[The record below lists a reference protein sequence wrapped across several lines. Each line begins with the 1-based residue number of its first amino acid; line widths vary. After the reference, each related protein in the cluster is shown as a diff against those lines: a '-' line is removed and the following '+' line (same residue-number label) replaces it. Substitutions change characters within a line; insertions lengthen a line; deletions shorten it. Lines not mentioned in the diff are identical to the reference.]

1 MKKAGYRFSFFL
13 VSHWRRFNAVE
24 ISGVTFELLQTHE
37 QPLFI
42 VQLSLSFPLSL
53 SLSLFLSF
61 WLLVSRCLA
70 LLLGQRLWLQI
81 MSPALSDAR
90 HGGVQEETF
99 RMIREAYRPWRVL
112 FTVSSLQ
119 CATISKLSKT
129 RKNRQILVECVRE
142 EGKEP
147 RNSIW
152 ALDRPSQEDDLLS
165 SSFNTSRFLSFY
177 IIYCRHSMI
186 R

>member
-1 MKKAGYRFSFFL
+1 MKKASYCFSFFL

-42 VQLSLSFPLSL
+42 VQLSLSFFLSL
-53 SLSLFLSF
+53 SLSLSF

-112 FTVSSLQ
+112 FTVRSLR
-119 CATISKLSKT
+119 CATIFKLSKT
-129 RKNRQILVECVRE
+129 RRNRQNLVECVRE
-142 EGKEP
+142 RGKEY
-147 RNSIW
+147 
-152 ALDRPSQEDDLLS
+152 L
-165 SSFNTSRFLSFY
+165 
-177 IIYCRHSMI
+177 
-186 R
+186 

>member
-1 MKKAGYRFSFFL
+1 
-13 VSHWRRFNAVE
+13 
-24 ISGVTFELLQTHE
+24 
-37 QPLFI
+37 
-42 VQLSLSFPLSL
+42 
-53 SLSLFLSF
+53 
-61 WLLVSRCLA
+61 
-70 LLLGQRLWLQI
+70 

-177 IIYCRHSMI
+177 VIYCRHSMI